1 MPKGLRTLAFS
12 FDDAHLTHFSGLV
25 LLQRFCQQ
33 LRLRWLLQRAVL
45 PPQATGDFQPAD
57 LLLAL
62 IYVLVAGLKRV
73 SKTQILQYNGAFL
86 CLLGLERFPDPSSLR
101 RFLQRL
107 SPHTIR
113 QLVRLHD
120 RLRAALGEV
129 PRARSTLLFDLDAV
143 VLTLYGRQQGAR
155 LGYNPKKQGR
165 RSYHPLLCF
174 EAHGQ
179 EFWHGSLRPGDT
191 SANTGVIGF
200 LERCAAKLPG
210 RVARAR
216 VRLRAD
222 AGFFGGKL
230 LGFLEAHRWGY
241 AIVAKQYPT
250 IRRRALSARF
260 EKLGGGWEAGEF
272 SHQAHGWPRARRF
285 VVVRRPVPEDPEE
298 TAQLRL
304 LTHRRYA
311 YSVLV
316 TNLKLSPWRVW
327 RFYVGRARVEK
338 TIRELL
344 YDLPL
349 SQIPTAQWLA
359 NVAFFQTL
367 MLAYNLV
374 HWFKRLCLPKAYG
387 AATVETVR
395 RDFLAVPGRL
405 VNRGHQH
412 VLHLPRDYPW
422 RAELLGA
429 ARAIRKLRLRQKI

>member
-33 LRLRWLLQRAVL
+33 FRLRWLLQRDVL

-62 IYVLVAGLKRV
+62 IYVLVAGLRRV

-120 RLRAALGEV
+120 RLRAALGKV
-129 PRARSTLLFDLDAV
+129 PPARSTLLFDLDAV

-155 LGYNPKKQGR
+155 LGYNPKKKGR

-191 SANTGVIGF
+191 SANTGVLGF
-200 LERCAAKLPG
+200 LERC
-210 RVARAR
+210 V
-216 VRLRAD
+216 
-222 AGFFGGKL
+222 
-230 LGFLEAHRWGY
+230 
-241 AIVAKQYPT
+241 
-250 IRRRALSARF
+250 
-260 EKLGGGWEAGEF
+260 
-272 SHQAHGWPRARRF
+272 
-285 VVVRRPVPEDPEE
+285 
-298 TAQLRL
+298 
-304 LTHRRYA
+304 
-311 YSVLV
+311 
-316 TNLKLSPWRVW
+316 
-327 RFYVGRARVEK
+327 
-338 TIRELL
+338 
-344 YDLPL
+344 
-349 SQIPTAQWLA
+349 A

-374 HWFKRLCLPKAYG
+374 RWFKRLCLPKSYG

-405 VNRGHQH
+405 VNRGHRH

-422 RAELLGA
+422 QKELLGA
-429 ARAIRKLRLRQKI
+429 GRAIRKLRLRNKI

>member
-1 MPKGLRTLAFS
+1 MAFA
-12 FDDAHLTHFSGLV
+12 FDDPHLTHFSGLV

-33 LRLRWLLQRAVL
+33 LRLRWLLQRDVL
-45 PPQATGDFQPAD
+45 PPQGSGAFQPAD

-62 IYVLVAGLKRV
+62 IYVLIAGLKRV
-73 SKTQILQYNGAFL
+73 SKTQILQYDGAFL
-86 CLLGLERFPDPSSLR
+86 SLLGMERFPDPSTLR

-120 RLRAALGEV
+120 RLRAALAEI
-129 PRARSTLLFDLDAV
+129 PRVRSTMLFDLDAV

-155 LGYNPKKQGR
+155 LGYNPKKKGR

-174 EAHGQ
+174 ESHGQ
-179 EFWHGSLRPGDT
+179 EFWHGSLRPGNT

-200 LERCAAKLPG
+200 LERCAAKLPAHL
-210 RVARAR
+210 ARAR

-222 AGFFGGKL
+222 RGFFGGKL

-241 AIVAKQYPT
+241 AVVAKQHRT
-250 IRRRALSARF
+250 VRQRALSARF
-260 EKLGGGWEAGEF
+260 EKLSGGWEAGEF
-272 SHQAHGWPRARRF
+272 FHQAHGWPAKRRF

-298 TAQLRL
+298 AAQLHL
-304 LTHRRYA
+304 LTYRRYA

-316 TNLKLSPWRVW
+316 TNLELSPWRVW
-327 RFYVGRARVEK
+327 LFYVGRARVEK

-349 SQIPTAQWLA
+349 SQIPTARWLA

-374 HWFKRLCLPKAYG
+374 HWFKRLCLPKAYS

-395 RDFLAVPGRL
+395 RDFLALPGRL
-405 VNRGHQH
+405 ANQAHRH
-412 VLHLPRDYPW
+412 VLHLPREYPW
-422 RAELLGA
+422 QEELLA
-429 ARAIRKLRLRQKI
+429 IARAIQKLRLHKKI

>member
-1 MPKGLRTLAFS
+1 MPKGLRTLAYC
-12 FDDAHLTHFSGLV
+12 FDEAHLTHFSGLV

-33 LRLRWLLQRAVL
+33 LRLRWLLQRDVL
-45 PPQATGDFQPAD
+45 PPQATGHFQPAD

-73 SKTQILQYNGAFL
+73 SKTSILQYDGAFL
-86 CLLGLERFPDPSSLR
+86 SLLGLERFPDPSSLR

-113 QLVRLHD
+113 QWVRLHD
-120 RLRAALGEV
+120 RLRAELDEGSG
-129 PRARSTLLFDLDAV
+129 ARSTLLFDLDAV
-143 VLTLYGRQQGAR
+143 VLTLYGRQEKAR
-155 LGYNPKKQGR
+155 LGYNPKKKGR

-200 LERCAAKLPG
+200 LQRCAAKLPG
-210 RVARAR
+210 RMARAR

-230 LGFLEAHRWGY
+230 LGFLEENRWGY
-241 AIVAKQYPT
+241 VIVSKQYRT
-250 IRRRALSARF
+250 IRQQALAARF
-260 EKLGGGWEAGEF
+260 QKLGGGWEAGEF
-272 SHQAHGWPRARRF
+272 FYQAHGWPRKRRF

-298 TAQLRL
+298 AAQLRL
-304 LTHRRYA
+304 LTHQRYA
-311 YSVLV
+311 YSVMV

-327 RFYVGRARVEK
+327 LFYVDRARVEK

-349 SQIPTAQWLA
+349 GQIPTGRWLA

-374 HWFKRLCLPKAYG
+374 HWFKRLCLPKSYAN
-387 AATVETVR
+387 ATVETVR

-405 VNRGHQH
+405 VNQGHRH
-412 VLHLPRDYPW
+412 VLHLPRDYPL

-429 ARAIRKLRLRQKI
+429 AKSIQRLHLRQKL

>member
-1 MPKGLRTLAFS
+1 VG
-12 FDDAHLTHFSGLV
+12 
-25 LLQRFCQQ
+25 
-33 LRLRWLLQRAVL
+33 
-45 PPQATGDFQPAD
+45 
-57 LLLAL
+57 
-62 IYVLVAGLKRV
+62 
-73 SKTQILQYNGAFL
+73 
-86 CLLGLERFPDPSSLR
+86 
-101 RFLQRL
+101 
-107 SPHTIR
+107 
-113 QLVRLHD
+113 
-120 RLRAALGEV
+120 
-129 PRARSTLLFDLDAV
+129 
-143 VLTLYGRQQGAR
+143 LTLYGRQQGAR
-155 LGYNPKKQGR
+155 LGYNPKKKGR

-210 RVARAR
+210 RLARAR

-222 AGFFGGKL
+222 AGFFGGQL
-230 LGFLEAHRWGY
+230 LGFLEATRWGY
-241 AIVAKQYPT
+241 VIVAKQYPT
-250 IRRRALSARF
+250 IRRQALSARF

-272 SHQAHGWPRARRF
+272 AHQAHGWPQARRF
-285 VVVRRPVPEDPEE
+285 VVVRRPVPEDPEAA
-298 TAQLRL
+298 AQLRL
-304 LTHRRYA
+304 LTHRRSA

-327 RFYVGRARVEK
+327 RFYGGRARVEK

-367 MLAYNLV
+367 MLADNLV
-374 HWFKRLCLPKAYG
+374 HWFKRLGLPPSYKE
-387 AATVETVR
+387 ATVETVR
-395 RDFLAVPGRL
+395 RDFLALPGRL
-405 VNRGHQH
+405 VSQGPRH

-429 ARAIRKLRLRQKI
+429 ARAIQELRLRQKI